1 MDDVVEIIHP
11 DLDSH
16 FRLRACESCGGAA
29 VYEKYLHPAGGERW
43 RVACTA
49 CDAVVDLQ
57 GSVRHE
63 VQVEW
68 NRRNNRGEIDGKTRR
83 RRGLHRKAH

>member
-1 MDDVVEIIHP
+1 MEDVVEIIHP
-11 DLDSH
+11 DQDSH
-16 FRLRACESCGGAA
+16 FRLRACDSCGGAA
-29 VYEKYLHPAGGERW
+29 VYEKYRHPAGGERW
-43 RVACTA
+43 RVTCTA

-83 RRGLHRKAH
+83 GRGLHRKAH